1 MRGGKRKGAGRKKG
15 SMAVRTQEILKA
27 IGDEGVTPLE
37 YMLGVL
43 RDPEQPHSERFRAAI
58 EAAPFMHP
66 RLAAVQHSGDRENPV
81 YSILTG
87 VPAVTDADGDDQRP
101 TAPRH

>member
-1 MRGGKRKGAGRKKG
+1 
-15 SMAVRTQEILKA
+15 MAVRTQEILKA

-43 RDPEQPHSERFRAAI
+43 RDPGQPHSERFRAAI

-66 RLAAVQHSGDRENPV
+66 RLAAVQHSGDPDSPINHEHRIRRIELVAKTFNGRHDDSPD
-81 YSILTG
+81 T
-87 VPAVTDADGDDQRP
+87 VTA
-101 TAPRH
+101 